1 MKEITAEGVNRNLQP
16 NTEKLS
22 SRQSRRREAREQ
34 RRRAH
39 WTKIDRKTGSPSLI
53 PEGEEANC
61 VCRENGTQSGMEGKK
76 TRGSKGVTKNSRGVI
91 LDKHSVWCA
100 NIPNTNVIK
109 I

>member
-61 VCRENGTQSGMEGKK
+61 VCRENETQSGMEGKK